1 MPWVATSLPGLKI
14 SATVVSTAMA
24 MPIMPN
30 RLPRREV
37 VGWER
42 PFSDWMKHTEATR

>member
-1 MPWVATSLPGLKI
+1 MPAVASSLPSLKI
-14 SATVVSTAMA
+14 RPTVVSTARP

-37 VGWER
+37 VGWDS
-42 PFSDWMKHTEATR
+42 PFSAWMKHTEATR